1 MFSVIFMEQRLTR
14 NLSSM
19 LTQATKYFEREIGD
33 TKLMA

>member
-1 MFSVIFMEQRLTR
+1 MPLISALTR
-14 NLSSM
+14 NLSGM